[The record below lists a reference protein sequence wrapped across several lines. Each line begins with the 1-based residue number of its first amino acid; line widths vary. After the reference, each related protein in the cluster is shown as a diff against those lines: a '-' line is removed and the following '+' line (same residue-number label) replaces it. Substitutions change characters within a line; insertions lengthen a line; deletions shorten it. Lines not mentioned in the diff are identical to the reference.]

1 MLQVSIAVEGLL
13 DEAVAKRLVRFVGAG
28 PGPVFGKQGKS
39 WLLQRLSGFNHAGQ
53 YAPWFVLVDLDRDAD
68 CAPPFRARVLPNPAP
83 LLCFRIAVRMVEAWL
98 LADRRN
104 LARFLGISERLI
116 PPHPETLDNPKQALI
131 ELARQSPSKDIRLD
145 LVLRKGTTARVG
157 PAYTARVGEFVDR
170 HWNPEEARRHA
181 PSLDRAIRCLEDLS
195 RRKP

>member
-13 DEAVAKRLVRFVGAG
+13 DEAVAKRLVRFVGAE

-53 YAPWFVLVDLDRDAD
+53 YAPWFVLVDLDRSAD
-68 CAPPFRARVLPNPAP
+68 CAPPFRARVLPNPAR
-83 LLCFRIAVRMVEAWL
+83 LMCFRIAVRMVEAWL
-98 LADRRN
+98 LADRKN
-104 LARFLGISERLI
+104 LARFLGISSRLI
-116 PPHPETLDNPKQALI
+116 PANPESLQNPKQEI
-131 ELARQSPSKDIRLD
+131 IRLAQRSSNRDIRKD
-145 LVLRKGTTARVG
+145 LVPRRGTSAPVG
-157 PAYTARVGEFVDR
+157 PAYVSRLGEFVDR

-181 PSLDRAIRCLEDLS
+181 PSLDRAIRCLEKLS